1 MFFILIR
8 YQIFVVSVDFLTWL
22 FQFIFREPKLN
33 LNHGRAMVA
42 AAGLSRLTY
51 RTGFDISLPT
61 FSILQ
66 ENVVDRSVIL
76 SKRRKWF
83 LFSPQVH
90 VEPILRPILSELC
103 QNHYDQFAKL
113 SDCSNEGNDKKCTL
127 CDEGSKEQVKCKQC
141 NQSGLVSFL
150 SWMLGLQ

>member
-1 MFFILIR
+1 MFQFIIR
-8 YQIFVVSVDFLTWL
+8 VLFSICFLTCL
-22 FQFIFREPKLN
+22 LQFIFREPKLN

-61 FSILQ
+61 FSVLQ
-66 ENVVDRSVIL
+66 ENVVDRSVVL

-83 LFSPQVH
+83 LFSPQVY
-90 VEPILRPILSELC
+90 VEPILRPILYELC
-103 QNHYDQFAKL
+103 QNHPDQFAKL

-127 CDEGSKEQVKCKQC
+127 CDEGSRKQVTCLQY
-141 NQSGLVSFL
+141 NLGVEVSTVDTNRD
-150 SWMLGLQ
+150 